1 MTGGLP
7 PIDQALV
14 PASVRSAGPD
24 AVKRYD
30 TALSFEGM
38 LDEQLAQ
45 ALTQTLQPTDDG
57 TDDGSSTDAATSLTL
72 QLLPQSLA
80 QGLVAAG
87 GTGLAAQLYQ
97 SLGGSPV
104 DTTTKEPTQ

>member
-1 MTGGLP
+1 VSDALP

-14 PASVRSAGPD
+14 PAAVRAGGAD

-30 TALSFEGM
+30 AALSFEGV

-45 ALTQTLQPTDDG
+45 ALTQSVQLGDD
-57 TDDGSSTDAATSLTL
+57 SSADPATSMTL

-80 QGLVAAG
+80 KGLVADG
-87 GTGLAAQLYQ
+87 GTGLAMQLYQ
-97 SLGGSPV
+97 SLGGTEASA
-104 DTTTKEPTQ
+104 

>member
-1 MTGGLP
+1 MTEGLP
-7 PIDQALV
+7 PIDQSLV
-14 PASVRSAGPD
+14 PANVRAAGAD
-24 AVKRYD
+24 AIKRYD
-30 TALSFEGM
+30 AALSFEGM

-45 ALTQTLQPTDDG
+45 ALTQTLQGPGDGSDGDG
-57 TDDGSSTDAATSLTL
+57 TSTDAATSLTL

-97 SLGGSPV
+97 SLTPEQ
-104 DTTTKEPTQ
+104 KP